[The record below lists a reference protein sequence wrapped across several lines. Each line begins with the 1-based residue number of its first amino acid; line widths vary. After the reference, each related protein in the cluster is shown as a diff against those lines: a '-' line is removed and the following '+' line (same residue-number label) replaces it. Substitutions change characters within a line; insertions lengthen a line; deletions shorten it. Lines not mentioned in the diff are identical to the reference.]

1 MLDTAFKEIVARHIP
16 INITSSSSK
25 SEIRSSLKLTFGD
38 LSSID
43 MTKQFITQALSPIT
57 ILELFNRASQT
68 FDILP
73 LPFANR
79 RRREYL

>member
-1 MLDTAFKEIVARHIP
+1 MLDIAFKEIVAQHIP
-16 INITSSSSK
+16 INVTSSSSK
-25 SEIRSSLKLTFGD
+25 SEIRSNLKLKFGD

-73 LPFANR
+73 MPFAK
-79 RRREYL
+79 RRECL